1 MRKFDQI
8 KFSLRKEDWKVFGL
22 FFIFIFIL
30 FFFISSDSYTHDLWY
45 KNDSAWFYMCGKAWM
60 NGMIPYVDF
69 SDSKGPLLFLIYG
82 IGYLL
87 SPRNYLGIFWI
98 SVFWYAVVFFINY
111 KTVCLF
117 VSNNRVAIFSSFLMA
132 LALFMPYHDNEFRA
146 EDMCVLFIS
155 SSLYSLCKVLYV
167 DDGIDDKQLLKSCF
181 VIGVS
186 LGATFLIKYSNTAML
201 LSLPIVGLIYLI
213 KTRQNLLK
221 PVLSLFGGLV
231 CIFLPFLV
239 YMLVTGSLDDFLNE
253 YIINTLLTVRGSLGI
268 KQDFM
273 EMAYLFANP
282 VRFTILTI
290 GILGGLMF
298 SQQVTNYKWVPL
310 LCFLWFVFIGT
321 KHTYLTLFSCY
332 FIPSAL
338 FFLFFNIVVADR
350 LEKLLY
356 NNVAGGAL
364 VLGLMFFVVGANLI
378 KFVGATPLSP
388 DLFIYNRDNRKA
400 YYDAAYLM
408 SQIKNPTYINWD
420 ESQEMGIGLPANSL
434 PGTKYWTLQAGYTSQ
449 MKISQKKAVASK
461 TADFIIIPVNNKYN
475 YHKALLL
482 RFGYKPYYRWHH
494 PMFGIQQ
501 EIYSKHHLS
510 MPAKDFHVSNMDVL
524 LKHSF
529 DSADK

>member
-1 MRKFDQI
+1 MLKNI
-8 KFSLRKEDWKVFGL
+8 LSIGNKEWKVYGL
-22 FFIFIFIL
+22 FVLFIFFL
-30 FFFISSDSYTHDLWY
+30 FFLISSDSYTHDLWY
-45 KNDSAWFYMCGKAWM
+45 KADSTCFYLCGKAWM

-69 SDSKGPLLFLIYG
+69 ADSKGPLLFFIYG

-87 SPRNYLGIFWI
+87 SPRNYLGVFWI
-98 SVFWYAVVFFINY
+98 SVFWYAAIFFINY
-111 KTVCLF
+111 KTASLF
-117 VSNNRVAIFSSFLMA
+117 TANRRVAILSSMLMA
-132 LALFMPYHDNEFRA
+132 LVLFMPYRNDEFRA
-146 EDMCVLFIS
+146 EDLCMLFLS
-155 SSLYSLCKVLYV
+155 SSLYVLCKVLYV
-167 DDGIDDKQLLKSCF
+167 DGCSDKEILRSCF

-201 LSLPIVGLIYLI
+201 LAFPFVGLAYLI
-213 KTRQNLLK
+213 KTKRNILK
-221 PVLSLFGGLV
+221 PILSLFAGLF
-231 CIFLPFLV
+231 CIFLPFLI
-239 YMLVTGSLDDFLNE
+239 YMLATSSLDDFLNE

-356 NNVAGGAL
+356 NNVAGGV
-364 VLGLMFFVVGANLI
+364 VLGLMVFVVGANLI

-388 DLFIYNRDNRKA
+388 DLFIYNRENRKV
-400 YYDAAYLM
+400 YYDVAYLM

-434 PGTKYWTLQAGYTSQ
+434 PGTKYWTLQAGYTTQ
-449 MKISQKKAVASK
+449 MKISQEKAVASK
-461 TADFIIIPVNNKYN
+461 TADFIVIPVNNKYN

-510 MPAKDFHVSNMDVL
+510 MPAKDFHVSDLDVL
-524 LKHSF
+524 LKRSF